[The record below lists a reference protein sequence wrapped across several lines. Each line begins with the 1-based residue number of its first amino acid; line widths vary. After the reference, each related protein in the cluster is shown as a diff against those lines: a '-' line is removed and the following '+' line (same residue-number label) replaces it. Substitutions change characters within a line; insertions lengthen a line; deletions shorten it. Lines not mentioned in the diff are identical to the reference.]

1 MLIYT
6 CCVCC
11 NIVLML
17 QTNVGGT
24 FNVITKAVMLM
35 NENEAMNPDESR
47 GCIINT
53 SSIAAFEGQIGELL
67 LNNA

>member
-1 MLIYT
+1 
-6 CCVCC
+6 
-11 NIVLML
+11 ML